1 MMLVD
6 ELGLEDEEEV
16 YKHADEIKDKSD
28 HLFDAMVS
36 WETMSDNDKSEK
48 GITAIEQLSGSTF
61 VILITPNSMRYIPIS
76 RVYEIQ
82 PKE

>member
-16 YKHADEIKDKSD
+16 YEYVVEMKEETDQLIEAS
-28 HLFDAMVS
+28 VS
-36 WETMSDNDKSEK
+36 WETMSDNDKSEV
-48 GITAIEQLSGSTF
+48 GIAAVEKMAGATV
-61 VILITPNSMRYIPIS
+61 VIFITPNSMRYIPMG